1 MSIIDL
7 NIHRVVPQATVS
19 SNTNC
24 DVLHLHIH
32 TKEYD
37 ASSWEI
43 DDAMRLAL
51 FFQDGKL
58 KEGIAN
64 LIKALDDE
72 LVRLCQLETE
82 ESE

>member
-1 MSIIDL
+1 
-7 NIHRVVPQATVS
+7 
-19 SNTNC
+19 
-24 DVLHLHIH
+24 
-32 TKEYD
+32 
-37 ASSWEI
+37 
-43 DDAMRLAL
+43 MRLAL